1 MLTFAANLRIYL
13 HARPTDMRKSFDGLC
28 ALVRNVF
35 QADPRDGN
43 LFLFVNR
50 RGDRLKALWWDQDG
64 LALFYKRLESGTFE
78 MLHAADGAAAV
89 ELDAAQL
96 AMLLSGVALGSV
108 KRRKR
113 YARAG

>member
-1 MLTFAANLRIYL
+1 MLE
-13 HARPTDMRKSFDGLC
+13 
-28 ALVRNVF
+28 
-35 QADPRDGN
+35 ADD
-43 LFLFVNR
+43 
-50 RGDRLKALWWDQDG
+50 D
-64 LALFYKRLESGTFE
+64 
-78 MLHAADGAAAV
+78 AAAV